1 MTSALWSLSTGVYSA
16 LALDAEV
23 LTGEARGLLLS
34 VISTSALSVS
44 IALLFAFALTAV
56 FTHVLLALR
65 AEKRVGTAAKF
76 SAGARLHANTFIL
89 TEVFTFT
96 VLALVTQEALRAV
109 AGGLVALIDGAAAS
123 VLADV
128 FTRLQVTLWPS
139 KAGLTATGR
148 SACEM

>member
-1 MTSALWSLSTGVYSA
+1 MWSLRIGVYSA

-23 LTGEARGLLLS
+23 LTGVARGLLLS
-34 VISTSALSVS
+34 VISTSTHSFS

-56 FTHVLLALR
+56 FAHVLLAPR
-65 AEKRVGTAAKF
+65 AENRVGTAAKF
-76 SAGARLHANTFIL
+76 SAVARLHANTFIL
-89 TEVFTFT
+89 TEVFTFA

-128 FTRLQVTLWPS
+128 FTCLQVTLWSS

-148 SACEM
+148 STCEM